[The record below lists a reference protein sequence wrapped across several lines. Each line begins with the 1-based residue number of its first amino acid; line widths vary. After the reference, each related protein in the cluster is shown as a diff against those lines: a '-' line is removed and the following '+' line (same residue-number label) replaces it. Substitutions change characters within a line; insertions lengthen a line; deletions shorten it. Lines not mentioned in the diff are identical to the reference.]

1 MESVVITKMNGFK
14 EARNC
19 LMGIVLREE
28 FAISRLVQSVS
39 WVRMMGR
46 SPFPTIRS
54 KHATVWNRFCKHTT
68 IALPTQVG
76 LELAPH
82 HVSTGCMPKP
92 LLLHCSTWSWVWT
105 QHRWRNSASV
115 YTMLSK
121 EIKLKARALSPPAE
135 GDVSWDSVHR
145 ISVLW
150 ILGNPEVHTH
160 LFVLSAWLP
169 SRNKSW
175 TPSYQGRT
183 PGRCLFGEA
192 CVKRKSC
199 SGIEWTHGFGHKR
212 LNYVLSPFSSGFLV
226 DSGQCHIF
234 SQVNVSWTQWW
245 LKVRGGDIYTME
257 MSKYWRVRTFIT
269 FITSESLTARPW
281 KSASREKSR
290 CLCALI
296 TSSEQRGL
304 WSKKKIIYVLRR
316 TRFGLTLLYQLLPVE
331 PGDGWILKPLK
342 TWFPCL

>member
-1 MESVVITKMNGFK
+1 MNGFK

-28 FAISRLVQSVS
+28 FAISRRMQSVS

-160 LFVLSAWLP
+160 LFVPGAWLP

-175 TPSYQGRT
+175 TPSYQCRTVQVDVCLGRRVLKGS
-183 PGRCLFGEA
+183 PALGLN
-192 CVKRKSC
+192 
-199 SGIEWTHGFGHKR
+199 GHM
-212 LNYVLSPFSSGFLV
+212 VLVTKGWITYFLHFLV
-226 DSGQCHIF
+226 VFWST
-234 SQVNVSWTQWW
+234 V
-245 LKVRGGDIYTME
+245 
-257 MSKYWRVRTFIT
+257 
-269 FITSESLTARPW
+269 A
-281 KSASREKSR
+281 SA
-290 CLCALI
+290 
-296 TSSEQRGL
+296 TSSPKLMFCELSGGL
-304 WSKKKIIYVLRR
+304 KSGVGI
-316 TRFGLTLLYQLLPVE
+316 FTLWKWASTKEWEPLL
-331 PGDGWILKPLK
+331 LLLLQKA
-342 TWFPCL
+342 